1 MSSIGNN
8 KISLFIMLM
17 FISKL
22 ISAQELKA
30 GFDKNEYLEIL
41 NVSAHSHADTNYTK
55 KFDKPTKY
63 TLKYQS
69 PEMGLVN
76 QWALWSNDVDRIV
89 INIRGTTQNTVS
101 WLANFYAAMVPAEGE
116 LHLDTNFTFKYKL
129 AKNQDASVHIGWLV
143 GTAYLSRDILPKI
156 DSAYAKGVRNII
168 ITGHSQGGGISY
180 LLTAY
185 LHYLQES
192 KRLSNDITFKT
203 YCSAA
208 PKPGNLFFAYDYESY
223 TQSGWAYNV
232 VNAADWVPE
241 VPVSIQTV
249 NDFNKVNPFVDAK
262 AMIKRQKFPANV
274 ALKHVYNQLDKPT
287 KKAQR
292 NYQKYLGKMASN
304 IVRESLPNYNAP
316 KYVNSN
322 NYVRTGA
329 YIVLQPDEMYYKKFN
344 EKNSHVFVHH
354 LHEPYVYLTKKLLS
368 TDQDTVHSGS
378 K

>member
-55 KFDKPTKY
+55 KF
-63 TLKYQS
+63 
-69 PEMGLVN
+69 
-76 QWALWSNDVDRIV
+76 
-89 INIRGTTQNTVS
+89 
-101 WLANFYAAMVPAEGE
+101 
-116 LHLDTNFTFKYKL
+116 
-129 AKNQDASVHIGWLV
+129 
-143 GTAYLSRDILPKI
+143 
-156 DSAYAKGVRNII
+156 
-168 ITGHSQGGGISY
+168 
-180 LLTAY
+180 
-185 LHYLQES
+185 
-192 KRLSNDITFKT
+192 
-203 YCSAA
+203 
-208 PKPGNLFFAYDYESY
+208 
-223 TQSGWAYNV
+223 
-232 VNAADWVPE
+232 
-241 VPVSIQTV
+241 
-249 NDFNKVNPFVDAK
+249 
-262 AMIKRQKFPANV
+262 
-274 ALKHVYNQLDKPT
+274 DKPT

-368 TDQDTVHSGS
+368 SDQDTVHSSS